1 MTAPMLR
8 RLVLELAHGP
18 IDPGAMRLAAE
29 FARDFGLD
37 LFGVYTEDESLLRVA
52 ELPFTREIRLL
63 THDWHKLDPGAVVD
77 ELRSQAETVRR
88 HLREM
93 TDRLGVRG
101 GFEVRRGDPVLC
113 VAGVCSPADAIVVS
127 ASTTIQRPVADRL
140 RQAAEQSPA
149 AVLVMPNR
157 LTRNRG
163 PVVVVT
169 DALDDPGVALARG
182 FAERQHVRLLIL
194 MPEPDGV
201 APRRDQDGRDQDGRD
216 QDITPIAAVRT
227 EDVLRAL
234 APVRER
240 LVVITHGCSAAIGI
254 EGASRIAE
262 TGAVPVLAL

>member
-1 MTAPMLR
+1 MTAPVLR

-52 ELPFTREIRLL
+52 ALPFTREIRLL
-63 THDWHKLDPGAVVD
+63 THDWRRLDPGAVVD
-77 ELRSQAETVRR
+77 ELRGQAETVRR
-88 HLREM
+88 HLREVM
-93 TDRLGVRG
+93 DRLGVRG

-113 VAGVCSPADAIVVS
+113 VAGVCSPADVIVVS
-127 ASTTIQRPVADRL
+127 ASATIQRPVADRL

-149 AVLVMPNR
+149 AVLVMPDR

-163 PVVVVT
+163 PVVVIT

-182 FAERQHVRLLIL
+182 FAERQHVRLLVL
-194 MPEPDGV
+194 MPETDGAEAGSDV
-201 APRRDQDGRDQDGRD
+201 DFS
-216 QDITPIAAVRT
+216 PIAAVRT

-240 LVVITHGCSAAIGI
+240 LVVITHGCSATIGI
-254 EGASRIAE
+254 EGASRIAAA
-262 TGAVPVLAL
+262 GAVPVLAL

>member
-1 MTAPMLR
+1 MTAPVLR

-18 IDPGAMRLAAE
+18 IDPAAMRLAGE

-37 LFGVYTEDESLLRVA
+37 LFGVYTEDESLLRMA

-63 THDWHKLDPGAVVD
+63 THDWHRLDPGAVVD
-77 ELRSQAETVRR
+77 ELRGQAETVRR
-88 HLREM
+88 QLREM
-93 TDRLGVRG
+93 MDRLGVRG

-140 RQAAEQSPA
+140 RRAAEQSPA
-149 AVLVMPNR
+149 AVLVMPDR

-163 PVVVVT
+163 PVVVIT
-169 DALDDPGVALARG
+169 DVLDDPGVALARG
-182 FAERQHVRLLIL
+182 FAERQHVRLLVL
-194 MPEPDGV
+194 MPETEGA
-201 APRRDQDGRDQDGRD
+201 APARDLN
-216 QDITPIAAVRT
+216 ISPLAAVRI

-262 TGAVPVLAL
+262 AGAVPVLVL

>member
-1 MTAPMLR
+1 MTAPVLR

-52 ELPFTREIRLL
+52 QLPFSREIRLL
-63 THDWHKLDPGAVVD
+63 THDWRRLDPGAVVD
-77 ELRSQAETVRR
+77 ELRGQAETVRR
-88 HLREM
+88 QLREM
-93 TDRLGVRG
+93 MDRLGVRG

-127 ASTTIQRPVADRL
+127 ASATIQRPVADRL
-140 RQAAEQSPA
+140 RQAAERSPA
-149 AVLVMPNR
+149 AVLVMPDR

-163 PVVVVT
+163 PVVVIT
-169 DALDDPGVALARG
+169 DALDEPGVALAHG
-182 FAERQHVRLLIL
+182 FAERQHVRLLVL
-194 MPEPDGV
+194 MPKTEGATP
-201 APRRDQDGRDQDGRD
+201 PRDL
-216 QDITPIAAVRT
+216 DISPIAAVRT

-262 TGAVPVLAL
+262 AGAVPVLAL